1 MPTATLRTVGGS
13 VVMAIPKRLLE
24 LVQLQAGSKV
34 EIHVEQ
40 GRLVVIPQTK
50 KRYTLAELV
59 AQCDPSIPLSTDE
72 QDWLDSSACGLEY
85 GAEKH

>member
-1 MPTATLRTVGGS
+1 
-13 VVMAIPKRLLE
+13 MAIPKQLLE

-59 AQCDPSIPLSTDE
+59 AQCDPLIPLAAKE
-72 QDWLDSSACGLEY
+72 QEWLDNPACGLEY